1 MANSDR
7 QYIPLQISQ
16 NCVVAS
22 IQTELTPAILE
33 QLRQDML
40 EKLHDSGANGV
51 IIDVSGIEI
60 LDLTDFNELRQI
72 IDMVGIMGAK
82 TVMSGFKPEL
92 ISALVD
98 LDANIDGI
106 NAAFNIDDA
115 FVLIRQDDF

>member
-1 MANSDR
+1 MTDLER
-7 QYIPLQISQ
+7 QYVPLQVSQ

-33 QLRQDML
+33 RLRQDL
-40 EKLHDSGANGV
+40 LVTLHDSDANGV
-51 IIDVSGIEI
+51 IIDLSGVEL

-72 IDMVGIMGAK
+72 VDMVGIMGAK
-82 TVMSGFKPEL
+82 TVMSGFKPGL

-106 NAAFNIDDA
+106 NAAFNLDDA
-115 FVLIRQDDF
+115 FKLIRDFS

>member
-1 MANSDR
+1 MANLER
-7 QYIPLQISQ
+7 ANIPLQISQ

-22 IQTELTPAILE
+22 IQAELTPAVLE
-33 QLRQDML
+33 QLRQDIL
-40 EKLHDSGANGV
+40 NKLHDSGADGV
-51 IIDVSGIEI
+51 IIDLSGIEI

-98 LDANIDGI
+98 LDANIDDI
-106 NAAFNIDDA
+106 NAAFNLDDA
-115 FVLIRQDDF
+115 FVLIRQGNL

>member
-115 FVLIRQDDF
+115 FVLIRQDDL